1 MEFVYRCPIYTLLTI
16 ADEKSGMQ
24 RHEIVLKTHEIVLKT
39 LKGEILQ
46 NETSIC
52 LCYVSN
58 YVIQR

>member
-1 MEFVYRCPIYTLLTI
+1 MTLLTI

-24 RHEIVLKTHEIVLKT
+24 RHGIVLKT

>member
-16 ADEKSGMQ
+16 ADEKSGIQ
-24 RHEIVLKTHEIVLKT
+24 RHEIVLKT

-58 YVIQR
+58 YVIER